1 MVGELP
7 SYIIVHWF
15 DPTSRDCP
23 NPAKFKFNDM
33 VVVTR
38 AFLRKDPGMRV
49 VWMECEWCR
58 VNSAS
63 L

>member
-1 MVGELP
+1 M
-7 SYIIVHWF
+7 
-15 DPTSRDCP
+15 DCL
-23 NPAKFKFNDM
+23 NPAKFKFKVM

-38 AFLRKDPGMRV
+38 AFLRKDLGMRV
-49 VWMECEWCR
+49 VLMECEWCR